1 MELSFF
7 AFFIKI
13 SQVVILGISI
23 AYLIILFFKVYAQHW
38 GNCIFLLNLFQYHM
52 NITAYLIIAY
62 MFINLKSKGNKTYEK
77 SCLNLYSVVDTL
89 FHLSITVVRTVEIL
103 TSPGAGKR
111 YQMKV
116 QLTKFQ
122 RILLVF
128 FNKKKSNKYLAFMSF
143 QDYFLI
149 QCLYAGV
156 HSSPAPS
163 ETHVQSC
170 IRLMN
175 VGQLADF
182 FSFS

>member
-23 AYLIILFFKVYAQHW
+23 AYIIILFFKVYAQHW

-128 FNKKKSNKYLAFMSF
+128 FNKKKSPTNIWLSYLFKIIFLYNIFM
-143 QDYFLI
+143 QEY
-149 QCLYAGV
+149 
-156 HSSPAPS
+156 
-163 ETHVQSC
+163 TRVQH
-170 IRLMN
+170 RRKLMFS
-175 VGQLADF
+175 LAYD
-182 FSFS
+182 

>member
-103 TSPGAGKR
+103 TSPDAGKR

-128 FNKKKSNKYLAFMSF
+128 FNKKKSPTNIWLSYLFNLIIFLYNIFM
-143 QDYFLI
+143 QEY
-149 QCLYAGV
+149 
-156 HSSPAPS
+156 
-163 ETHVQSC
+163 TRVQH
-170 IRLMN
+170 RRKLMFS
-175 VGQLADF
+175 LAYD
-182 FSFS
+182 